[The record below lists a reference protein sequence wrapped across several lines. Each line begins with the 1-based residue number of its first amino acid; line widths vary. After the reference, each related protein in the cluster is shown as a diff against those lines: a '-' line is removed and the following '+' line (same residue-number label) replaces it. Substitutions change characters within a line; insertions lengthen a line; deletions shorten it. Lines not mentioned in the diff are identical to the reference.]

1 MMKFVEEVS
10 GIGDLLLN
18 GAVLRQ
24 VRYRVSR
31 FQAVLESSGLPIPGL
46 HRIEGSI
53 DFDSSKD
60 PEEWIGSALN
70 LRLTDGRMLAITLV
84 DSNGCILNAGHG
96 PTNCLCC

>member
-10 GIGDLLLN
+10 GIGDLLQN

-31 FQAVLESSGLPIPGL
+31 FQAVAEGSGLPIPVL

-60 PEEWIGSALN
+60 PEEWIGTALS
-70 LRLTDGRMLAITLV
+70 LKLTDGRILAITLV
-84 DSNGCILNAGHG
+84 DSNGRIHNQGHG
-96 PTNCLCC
+96 PTKCLRC